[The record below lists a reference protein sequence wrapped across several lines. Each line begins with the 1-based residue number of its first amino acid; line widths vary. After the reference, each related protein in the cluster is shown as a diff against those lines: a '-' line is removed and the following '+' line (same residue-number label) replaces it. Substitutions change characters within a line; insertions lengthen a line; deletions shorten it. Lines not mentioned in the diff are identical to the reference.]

1 LSDPDKKP
9 RLSSQKIRKSGS
21 LRNEIFSERGD
32 LSMYKSRK
40 GKYTF
45 FIFSFLLMV
54 ILLLPKIARSQT
66 ETEPNNSREEANELH
81 LGESIEGLFQNEYD
95 SDWFKLVISESGK
108 NIIRIDLTGVP
119 GVETYFEIYDEEGEY
134 LKRADRAYS
143 GEPEEMANF
152 GVTEGVYYIKVYG
165 SEKNETDKY
174 RLSTQLIG
182 SWQEGQEFEP
192 NDERDYANE
201 LRLGESIEG
210 LFQNPSDYDWYKLVI
225 SESGKNIIRLDLSGV
240 PGVETFFGIYDENGE
255 RLSIA
260 DSVYGGEPEKIVNF
274 GVTEGVYYINVSG
287 SEKNDSDTY
296 RFSTQLIGPWQE
308 GQEFEPNDDLEHANE
323 LEFEQVIE
331 GYANPH
337 QDIDWFTITVPEPGP
352 AIWTVELSAV
362 PQVDFHI
369 DLFDADGNRLKQANI
384 AEVGENEML
393 VRMKVFPGR
402 YYITVNSAGGNTDT
416 PYTLKSA
423 EYAKPPATP
432 DEINESLTRA
442 LDYLALKQTG
452 EGYWPGMYEGNAGIA
467 GLALMAFVGAD
478 CVPKKYSSNI
488 TKAINFLKSKYT
500 SSTDYEPGSKDAA
513 YYGGL
518 IHTGN
523 PMYEQGIAT
532 LALIEA
538 MVELNDPS
546 LEPIIEDALQ
556 LIIRAQNTEH
566 KPEILGGPVNADS
579 PHYGGWRY
587 DPDSIDSDISV
598 TGWQILAL
606 KAGLMAG
613 LTIPEWS
620 LQKAADFLRACYD
633 KDEQAFTYTVGSR
646 ETGCVRAGIG
656 ALGLQLCGYADDPLI
671 PPTLRYMQDNPPV
684 WEYEDPG
691 AGFPFYYWYYATRAM
706 LTAGGDDWQ
715 IWKRWMCRMLVD
727 HQNEDGS
734 WEGALEETGMTF
746 YTTAI
751 GALMLELCCGH
762 LPIYMRERVPRP
774 GQVEV
779 MFEQGA
785 EKQAATNVELILDAS
800 NSMWGQIQGEAKISI
815 AKNVLEQIING
826 LPDEMNV
833 GLRLYGHRYGLNDRR
848 ACQDTELNV
857 PMGPIDKASLIDI
870 IQKIQPKGKTPLV
883 YSVLQAG
890 NDFQNIQT
898 GSIILITDGVESCDG
913 DIDSIAPAL
922 KKLGIDLKVHIVG
935 FDIKEAEARTELEAI
950 AKSTEGTYLD
960 AKDSQELLSSL
971 EQTLQ
976 IEFEILDDKGQV
988 RAKGLVGGEAI
999 RIMEGAYTLR
1009 LLVDPEPFETAI
1021 TVKPSQKSTLVLT
1034 KQKEKWTIKE

>member
-1 LSDPDKKP
+1 
-9 RLSSQKIRKSGS
+9 
-21 LRNEIFSERGD
+21 
-32 LSMYKSRK
+32 MYKSRK
-40 GKYTF
+40 GKYTS
-45 FIFSFLLMV
+45 FIFSILLMV
-54 ILLLPKIARSQT
+54 ILLLPKLGRSQT
-66 ETEPNNSREEANELH
+66 ESEPNNSREEANELH

-95 SDWFKLVISESGK
+95 SDWYKLIIGESGK
-108 NIIRIDLTGVP
+108 NIIRIDLSGVP
-119 GVETYFEIYDEEGEY
+119 GVEAYFEIYDDEGEY
-134 LKRADRAYS
+134 LKRADTAYG
-143 GEPEEMANF
+143 GEPEEMVNF
-152 GVTEGVYYIKVYG
+152 GVTEGIYYIMVYG

-174 RLSTQLIG
+174 KLSTQLIG

-192 NDERDYANE
+192 NDDRDYANE
-201 LRLGESIEG
+201 LRLGEGIEG

-225 SESGKNIIRLDLSGV
+225 RESGKNIIRIELSGV
-240 PGVETFFGIYDENGE
+240 PGVETGFEIYDENGN

-260 DSVYGGEPEKIVNF
+260 DSVYGGEPEEIVNF
-274 GVTEGVYYINVSG
+274 GVTEGIYYITVYG
-287 SEKNDSDTY
+287 SEKNEKDKY
-296 RFSTQLIGPWQE
+296 RFNTQLIGPRQE

-323 LEFEQVIE
+323 LKFGRVIE

-337 QDIDWFTITVPEPGP
+337 QNIDWFTITVPEPGP
-352 AIWTVELSAV
+352 AIWVVELSAV
-362 PQVDFHI
+362 PQVDLFLE
-369 DLFDADGNRLKQANI
+369 LFDADGNRLKQANI
-384 AEVGENEML
+384 TEENDNEML
-393 VRMKVFPGR
+393 VRMKVVPGR
-402 YYITVNSAGGNTDT
+402 YYITVDSAGGNTDT

-423 EYAKPPATP
+423 EYTKPPATP
-432 DEINESLTRA
+432 EEINESLTRA
-442 LDYLALKQTG
+442 LDYLAQKQTK
-452 EGYWPGMYEGNAGIA
+452 EGYWPGMYAENPGIA

-478 CVPKKYSSNI
+478 CVSKDYTSNI
-488 TKAINFLKSKYT
+488 TKTIGFFKSQYHP
-500 SSTDYEPGSKDAA
+500 SSGYEPGSQEHALK
-513 YYGGL
+513 GGL
-518 IHTGN
+518 LSRANSGYD
-523 PMYEQGIAT
+523 MYEQGIAT

-538 MVELNDPS
+538 IVELEDSS
-546 LEPIIEDALQ
+546 LEPIIEDAIQ

-587 DPDSIDSDISV
+587 GPDSTDSDISIA
-598 TGWQILAL
+598 GWQILAL

-613 LTIPEWS
+613 FSIPEWS
-620 LQKAADFLRACYD
+620 LQKAADFLRACYSQD
-633 KDEQAFTYTVGSR
+633 DQAFSYKVGSR

-715 IWKRWMCRMLVD
+715 IWKRWMCRLLVE

-734 WEGALEETGMTF
+734 WEGALEEANMTI

-779 MFEQGA
+779 KFEKEA
-785 EKQAATNVELILDAS
+785 EKQAATNVEVILDAS
-800 NSMWGQIQGEAKISI
+800 NSMWGQIQGVAKIAI
-815 AKNVLEQIING
+815 AKDVLEQIING

-857 PMGPIDKASLIDI
+857 PIGPVDKAVLIDI

-890 NDFQNIQT
+890 NDFKDIPN
-898 GSIILITDGVESCDG
+898 GSIILITDGIESCDG
-913 DIDSIAPAL
+913 DINAIAPAL
-922 KKLGIDLKVHIVG
+922 KESGIELKLHIVG
-935 FDIKEAEARTELEAI
+935 FDIKEAEARAELEAI
-950 AKSTEGTYLD
+950 AKSTEGTYFD

-971 EQTLQ
+971 EQTLT
-976 IEFEILDDKGQV
+976 IEFEILDEEGQV
-988 RAKGLVGGEAI
+988 KSKGMVGGESL
-999 RIMEGAYTLR
+999 RLMEGSYILR
-1009 LLVDPEPFETAI
+1009 LLVEPEPFEAEI
-1021 TVKPSQKSTLVLT
+1021 TVRPGQKTTIILA
-1034 KQKEKWTIKE
+1034 KDREKWIIKK